1 MKRLIKSLL
10 AASLMVTAYMAS
22 SVGFS
27 TTAQAQA
34 MKPAVIIVIDSRRL
48 FSESL
53 VSKDIRSQLTQVS
66 QTFGAEENATK
77 EKLLKEKED
86 LDKQRAL
93 LPQAAYEQKYNELKN
108 RADQLNRKVDLDQK
122 KLNVTQVRANQALQR
137 VLNPIIAQ
145 VADKKGATIVLEKA
159 QIIHQAPGL
168 DVTTEVIELLD
179 KQLPS
184 LKVQVPS
191 EAEILELERQAQQGG
206 R

>member
-10 AASLMVTAYMAS
+10 AASLMVTAFMAS

-27 TTAQAQA
+27 TTVAAQAV
-34 MKPAVIIVIDSRRL
+34 KPAVIIVIDSRRL

-53 VSKDIRSQLTQVS
+53 VSKDIRGQLTQIS

-77 EKLLKEKED
+77 EKLLKEKEE

-137 VLNPIIAQ
+137 VLTPIISQ
-145 VADKKGATIVLEKA
+145 LADKKGATVVLEKA

>member
-10 AASLMVTAYMAS
+10 AASLMVTAFMAS

-27 TTAQAQA
+27 TTVAAQAA
-34 MKPAVIIVIDSRRL
+34 KPAVIIVIDSRRL

-53 VSKDIRSQLTQVS
+53 VSKDIRGQLTQVS

-77 EKLLKEKED
+77 EKLIKEKED

-145 VADKKGATIVLEKA
+145 VADKKGATVVLEKA